1 MTSKMTDKDVTCIT
15 CGQSGP
21 AEGKDLWHP
30 YQHPVKTENDREVPN
45 VFNKQRPSPERQN
58 GAEAQVSVVQSSMPF
73 DPVLRQALL
82 NKGVLTPQDLR
93 DAEAMIAAVTGVMTQ
108 GVMKDVP
115 STG

>member
-1 MTSKMTDKDVTCIT
+1 MTDDIVTCIT
-15 CGQSGP
+15 CNNSGSRSDV
-21 AEGKDLWHP
+21 ATWHP
-30 YQHPVKTENDREVPN
+30 FRHHLKTENDQDVPN
-45 VFNKQRPSPERQN
+45 IFKKQGPSSSGHN